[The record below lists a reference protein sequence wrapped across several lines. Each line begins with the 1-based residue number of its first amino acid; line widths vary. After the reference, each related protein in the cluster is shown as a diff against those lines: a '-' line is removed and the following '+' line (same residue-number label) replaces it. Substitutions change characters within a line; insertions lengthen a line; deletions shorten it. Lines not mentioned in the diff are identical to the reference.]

1 MSKVWTCPQCDDT
14 TMFKGL
20 CRSCSEYDEAGD
32 VVKPVRREKENHV
45 CSTGCHH
52 SAPITMP
59 TKESFVSSRMKKPT
73 KKQIKNYVEV
83 MEAAALAPTIEDD
96 SDFVEIGDEEE

>member
-1 MSKVWTCPQCDDT
+1 VSKIWTCPQCAET
-14 TMFKGL
+14 TRFRGL
-20 CRSCSEYDEAGD
+20 CRSCSEYDADGNL
-32 VVKPVRREKENHV
+32 VTAVRREKEGHV

-59 TKESFVSSRMKKPT
+59 TKESFVSARMKKPT

-83 MEAAALAPTIEDD
+83 MEAAALAPTIEGD